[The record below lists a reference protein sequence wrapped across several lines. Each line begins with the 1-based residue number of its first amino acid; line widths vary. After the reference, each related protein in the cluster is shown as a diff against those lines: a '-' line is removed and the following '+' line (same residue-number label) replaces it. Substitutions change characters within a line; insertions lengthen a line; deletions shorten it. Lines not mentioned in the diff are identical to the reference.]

1 MRSQKVKNHPFWKF
15 YKIRW
20 NLIKSG
26 GWHFSFLMT
35 PEDVQKKIK
44 SFAHGEFNKDD
55 IVNEKNIKSKKLKL
69 IKGDT
74 KNISQIF
81 SAIKECDMVV
91 HLAEMVGDPLCE
103 QKPDKTFEINF
114 LASISIANICKNLE
128 ISKFIY
134 LSSCSVYGENK
145 DDKLLTENS
154 KINPS

>member
-1 MRSQKVKNHPFWKF
+1 
-15 YKIRW
+15 
-20 NLIKSG
+20 
-26 GWHFSFLMT
+26 
-35 PEDVQKKIK
+35 
-44 SFAHGEFNKDD
+44 
-55 IVNEKNIKSKKLKL
+55 
-69 IKGDT
+69 
-74 KNISQIF
+74 
-81 SAIKECDMVV
+81 MVV

-154 KINPS
+154 KNKSSFNICKTERSLRKIHNKKLG